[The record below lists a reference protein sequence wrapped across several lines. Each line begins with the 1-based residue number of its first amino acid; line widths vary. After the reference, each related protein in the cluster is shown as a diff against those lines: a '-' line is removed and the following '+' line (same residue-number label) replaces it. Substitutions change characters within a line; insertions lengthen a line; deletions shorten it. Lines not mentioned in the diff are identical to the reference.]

1 MTRLTIIKINNTEYQ
16 VTEEQLKKLSNS
28 KYKFQVV
35 GGYDVEEDDYNSIAM
50 KEHD

>member
-16 VTEEQLKKLSNS
+16 VTEAQLKKLSKS

-35 GGYDVEEDDYNSIAM
+35 GGYDIEEDDYNSIAI
-50 KEHD
+50 KDND